1 MARKAIPDAIQRR
14 DQLEQKLDPAKALRV
29 AEAYLEA
36 GRAFE
41 ALAYLERAEARERI
55 EAVRDEAIEG
65 GDVFLLR
72 EAAARLGEAPDVRAW
87 ERLAEAAAAAGKQ
100 SYAAEARRQMAA
112 GEGA

>member
-1 MARKAIPDAIQRR
+1 MPVERCPDLQVSISHTTRPMRPAEEDGVNYHFVSERVFMAM
-14 DQLEQKLDPAKALRV
+14 
-29 AEAYLEA
+29 
-36 GRAFE
+36 
-41 ALAYLERAEARERI
+41 LERAEARERI